1 MSFPEYGDL
10 VQVNFRDSEETEPG
24 EFEDPHPAV
33 VVQYTNDDDEA
44 VVVAPVSSRD
54 QQSLSREVKLPGTI
68 DGLDNDSV
76 AILNLITTV
85 SFEGRIEPE
94 GGNDADSWRRGRV
107 PPKKM
112 EEIQRKLA
120 RLFRI

>member
-10 VQVNFRDSEETEPG
+10 IRVDFTPSEDSEPG

-33 VVQYTNDDDEA
+33 VVQYTNSDDRA

-54 QQSLSREVKLPGTI
+54 KQSFSREVRLPGTI
-68 DGLDNDSV
+68 DGLDSDSV

-85 SFEGRIEPE
+85 SFEGRVRLE
-94 GGNDADSWRRGRV
+94 GDDSDSWRLGKV
-107 PPKKM
+107 PPQKM
-112 EEIQRKLA
+112 EEIQEKLE

>member
-10 VQVNFRDSEETEPG
+10 IHVDFTPAEDSEPG

-33 VVQYTNDDDEA
+33 VVQYTRSDDRA

-54 QQSLSREVKLPGTI
+54 RQSRIREVVLPETV
-68 DGLDNDSV
+68 DGLDRDSV
-76 AILNLITTV
+76 VILNLLTTV
-85 SFEGRIEPE
+85 SFEGRVRLE
-94 GGNDADSWRRGRV
+94 GDSSDSWRLGKV
-107 PPKKM
+107 PPQKM
-112 EEIQRKLA
+112 ERVKQNLK